1 MAEGF
6 GGRVN
11 PCGSVQGGCVV
22 LEEQQERK
30 SKITCQKKNDCD

>member
-22 LEEQQERK
+22 LEEQHEKKRVKLLVRK
-30 SKITCQKKNDCD
+30 K